1 MQTQKM
7 IRWICYAVALI
18 GFIIVI
24 VSLFGPADIS
34 AADSKE
40 LSSAVGTDKIIS
52 PASMVS
58 LK

>member
-1 MQTQKM
+1 MPKQKM

-40 LSSAVGTDKIIS
+40 LSSAVGTDKILS
-52 PASMVS
+52 PASMAS
-58 LK
+58 

>member
-1 MQTQKM
+1 MMPKQKM

-34 AADSKE
+34 AADINT
-40 LSSAVGTDKIIS
+40 VINTVRIYQ
-52 PASMVS
+52 
-58 LK
+58 